1 MLALKSINS
10 LIKLVID
17 PVSTLTLEEMLG
29 QAKTYAPEFSLA
41 ELASNNHYKT
51 SDLFGLK
58 SKLALFF
65 LPGVWAP
72 WSRRLL
78 MDFAQKYELISN
90 RDCDV
95 AFVITQSGYEAKRY
109 GLNLNYK
116 YKILTDPNAGVA
128 KRYAS
133 QIESNLPL
141 VPIAKPFGF
150 LLSRDL
156 AINRHFVGL
165 HQQDYMMVPN
175 LINSL

>member
-10 LIKLVID
+10 LIKLVVD
-17 PVSTLTLEEMLG
+17 PFASVSLE
-29 QAKTYAPEFSLA
+29 QSPSVQKAPNFLLA
-41 ELASNNHYKT
+41 ELTNNSYYRL
-51 SDLFGLK
+51 SEIFGFK
-58 SKLALFF
+58 SKLGLFF

-78 MDFAQKYELISN
+78 LDFAHKYDLISN

-95 AFVITQSGYEAKRY
+95 AFVITQSAAEAMRY
-109 GLNLNYK
+109 GINLDYK
-116 YKILTDPNAGVA
+116 YKILTDPFAGVA

-133 QIESNLPL
+133 QIESHLPL

-150 LLSRDL
+150 LLDRELS
-156 AINRHFVGL
+156 IKKQFVGI
-165 HQQDYMMVPN
+165 HQHDYMIVPN